1 MIELTINKHT
11 YRVPSR
17 WDECDAATFRRLA
30 RAMWNFEMGHTDFE
44 TFRIEI
50 VAACLGMDIPST
62 RLTDFL
68 GVNFFTLGELL
79 TFPYTLHDNDDG
91 TQTAFVEVVMQNNL
105 YPFIQDAEGY
115 RYETDANGVIDTTLN
130 AIQYT
135 SGISLLNLQASYI
148 RNYREDLALQ
158 LLDTFVRLMY
168 KGRSVAN
175 IDDRIAVMYNFRGIT
190 ESIRRDASYDLI
202 FRKKGQ
208 KSEPSPVGSN
218 AGLFALT
225 KAGYGDYD
233 AVSKMDVHTFLS
245 AMVQQTVDSI
255 HSLQGAGMKPGKIA
269 EKLNLDVEQVLPFTT
284 VSAEEE

>member
-1 MIELTINKHT
+1 MITITLYKHT
-11 YRVPSR
+11 YHIPSR
-17 WDECDAATFRRLA
+17 WENCDAETFRRLA

-50 VAACLGMDIPST
+50 VAACLGVDIPST

-68 GVNFFTLGELL
+68 GVNFFTLSELL
-79 TFPYTLHDNDDG
+79 TFPYSLRDNPDG

-105 YPFIQDAEGY
+105 YPCIGNAEGY
-115 RYETDANGVIDTTLN
+115 KYETDYNGVIDTTLN
-130 AIQYT
+130 AAQYT

-148 RNYREDLALQ
+148 SDYREDLALQ
-158 LLDTFVRLMY
+158 LLDTFVRLLY
-168 KGRSVAN
+168 NGRTIAN

-225 KAGYGDYD
+225 KAGYGDFA

-269 EKLNLDVEQVLPFTT
+269 EKLNLDVEQLLPFTT
-284 VSAEEE
+284 VSAEEV

>member
-1 MIELTINKHT
+1 MITITLYKHT
-11 YRVPSR
+11 YHIPSR
-17 WDECDAATFRRLA
+17 WENCDAETFRRLA

-50 VAACLGMDIPST
+50 VAACLGVDIPST

-68 GVNFFTLGELL
+68 GVNFFTLSELL
-79 TFPYTLHDNDDG
+79 TFPYSLRDNPDG

-105 YPFIQDAEGY
+105 YPCIGNAEGY
-115 RYETDANGVIDTTLN
+115 KYETDYNGVIDTTLN
-130 AIQYT
+130 AAQYT

-148 RNYREDLALQ
+148 SDYREDLALQ
-158 LLDTFVRLMY
+158 LLDTFVRLLY
-168 KGRSVAN
+168 NGRTIAN

-225 KAGYGDYD
+225 KAGYGDFA

-269 EKLNLDVEQVLPFTT
+269 EKLNLDVEQLLPFTT

>member
-1 MIELTINKHT
+1 MITLTINKHT
-11 YRVPSR
+11 YQVPSK
-17 WDECDAATFRRLA
+17 WEECDAATFRRLA

-44 TFRIEI
+44 SFRIEI
-50 VAACLGMDIPST
+50 VAACLGVDIRSS

-68 GVNFFTLGELL
+68 GMNFFTLSELL
-79 TFPYTLHDNDDG
+79 TFPYTLHYNNDG
-91 TQTAFVEVVMQNNL
+91 SQTAYVEVVMQKNL
-105 YPFIQDAEGY
+105 YPQIRDIEGY
-115 RYETDANGVIDTTLN
+115 RYDTDVAGVIDTTLN
-130 AIQYT
+130 AVQYT

-148 RNYREDLALQ
+148 SSYREDLALQ
-158 LLDTFVRLMY
+158 LLDTIVRLLY
-168 KGRSVAN
+168 NGRSFSD
-175 IDDRIAVMYNFRGIT
+175 IDDSIAVIYNFRGIT

-225 KAGYGDYD
+225 KAGYGDFD

>member
-1 MIELTINKHT
+1 MITLTLYKHT
-11 YRVPSR
+11 YDVPSK
-17 WDECDAATFRRLA
+17 WEDCDAATFRRLA
-30 RAMWNFEMGHTDFE
+30 RAMWNFEMGHTNFD

-50 VAACLGMDIPST
+50 VAACLSVDIPST

-68 GVNFFTLGELL
+68 GVNFFTLSELL
-79 TFPYTLHDNDDG
+79 TFPYTLHDNPDG
-91 TQTAFVEVVMQNNL
+91 SQTAFVEVVMQNNL
-105 YPFIQDAEGY
+105 YPAIMDAEGY

-130 AIQYT
+130 AAQYT

-148 RNYREDLALQ
+148 RGYREDLALQ

-168 KGRSVAN
+168 NGRSVAN
-175 IDDRIAVMYNFRGIT
+175 IDDRIAAMYNFRGIT

-218 AGLFALT
+218 ASLFALT
-225 KAGYGDYD
+225 KAGYGDFE

>member
-1 MIELTINKHT
+1 MITITLYKHT
-11 YRVPSR
+11 YHIPSR
-17 WDECDAATFRRLA
+17 WEDCDAETFRRLA

-50 VAACLGMDIPST
+50 VAACLGVDIPST

-68 GVNFFTLGELL
+68 GVNFFTLSELL
-79 TFPYTLHDNDDG
+79 TFPYSLRDNPDG

-105 YPFIQDAEGY
+105 YPCIGNAEGY
-115 RYETDANGVIDTTLN
+115 KYETDANGVIDTTLN
-130 AIQYT
+130 AAQYT
-135 SGISLLNLQASYI
+135 SGISLLNLHASYI
-148 RNYREDLALQ
+148 RGYREDLALQ
-158 LLDTFVRLMY
+158 LLDTFVRLLY
-168 KGRSVAN
+168 NGRTIAN

-225 KAGYGDYD
+225 KAGYGDFA

>member
-1 MIELTINKHT
+1 MITITLYKHT
-11 YRVPSR
+11 YHIPSR
-17 WDECDAATFRRLA
+17 WEDCDAETFRRLA

-50 VAACLGMDIPST
+50 VAACLGVDIPST

-68 GVNFFTLGELL
+68 GVNFFALSELL
-79 TFPYTLHDNDDG
+79 TFPYSLRDNPDG

-105 YPFIQDAEGY
+105 YPCIGNAEGY
-115 RYETDANGVIDTTLN
+115 KYDTDANGVIDTTLN
-130 AIQYT
+130 AAQYT

-148 RNYREDLALQ
+148 SDYREDLALQ
-158 LLDTFVRLMY
+158 LLDTFVRLLY
-168 KGRSVAN
+168 NGRTIAN

-225 KAGYGDYD
+225 KAGYGDFA

>member
-1 MIELTINKHT
+1 MITITLYKHT
-11 YRVPSR
+11 YHIPSR
-17 WDECDAATFRRLA
+17 WEDCDAETFRRLA

-50 VAACLGMDIPST
+50 VAACLGVDIPST

-68 GVNFFTLGELL
+68 GVNFFTLSELL
-79 TFPYTLHDNDDG
+79 TFPYSLRDNPDG

-105 YPFIQDAEGY
+105 YPCIGNAEGY
-115 RYETDANGVIDTTLN
+115 KYETDANGVIDTTLN
-130 AIQYT
+130 AAQYT

-148 RNYREDLALQ
+148 SDYREDLALQ
-158 LLDTFVRLMY
+158 LLDTFVRLLY
-168 KGRSVAN
+168 NGRTIAN

-190 ESIRRDASYDLI
+190 ESIRRDSSYDLI
-202 FRKKGQ
+202 FRKKAQ

-218 AGLFALT
+218 AGLFSLT
-225 KAGYGDYD
+225 KAGYGDFA

>member
-1 MIELTINKHT
+1 MITITLYKHT
-11 YRVPSR
+11 YNIPSR
-17 WDECDAATFRRLA
+17 WEDCDAETFRRLA

-50 VAACLGMDIPST
+50 VAACLGLDIPST

-68 GVNFFTLGELL
+68 GVNFFTLSELL
-79 TFPYTLHDNDDG
+79 TFPYSLRDNPDG

-105 YPFIQDAEGY
+105 YPFIGNAEGY

-130 AIQYT
+130 AAQYT

-148 RNYREDLALQ
+148 SDYREDLALQ
-158 LLDTFVRLMY
+158 LLDTFVRLLY
-168 KGRSVAN
+168 NGRTIAN

-190 ESIRRDASYDLI
+190 ESIRRDSSYDLI

-225 KAGYGDYD
+225 KAGYGDFA